1 VQVRADSADDDTLWW
16 HLREGLPNAPRFPC
30 HLKYVQTQ
38 QRLLT
43 TRAFVD
49 MSISNLGGDCWGM
62 FIVRAS
68 DPHRREVVFDAR
80 TPRMMDGIQL
90 INGAF
95 ELNPLEDSQL
105 DRRNAIDES
114 SLPRILD
121 ALRPRDMLITVM
133 GGEDFFEVIATKVE
147 REGEG
152 KEKGA

>member
-1 VQVRADSADDDTLWW
+1 
-16 HLREGLPNAPRFPC
+16 
-30 HLKYVQTQ
+30 
-38 QRLLT
+38 
-43 TRAFVD
+43 
-49 MSISNLGGDCWGM
+49 
-62 FIVRAS
+62 
-68 DPHRREVVFDAR
+68 
-80 TPRMMDGIQL
+80 MMDGIQL

-147 REGEG
+147 REREG